1 MESRREGRS
10 EKSTFQPKGTAAGK
24 ALRQESVRPGVG
36 KPQTGYLWI
45 TYGAFTGTDGAEK
58 LPERPMAFKL

>member
-1 MESRREGRS
+1 MKEDQRKVHSSQREQQLERLSG
-10 EKSTFQPKGTAAGK
+10 KSQ
-24 ALRQESVRPGVG
+24 LRPGVG

-45 TYGAFTGTDGAEK
+45 TYGAFIGTDGAEK